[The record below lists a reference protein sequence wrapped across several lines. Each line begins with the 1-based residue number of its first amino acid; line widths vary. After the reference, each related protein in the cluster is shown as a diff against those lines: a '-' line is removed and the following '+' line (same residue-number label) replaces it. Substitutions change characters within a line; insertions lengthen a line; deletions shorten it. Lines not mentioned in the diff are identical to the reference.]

1 MVPLPRDL
9 GRFALLHCTAKWN
22 YTMSFV
28 LLMGTFAVGIAAML
42 AMMGWRQW
50 KMGYRTAGGLSLVVA
65 AAIIIGGA
73 WILLSYI

>member
-1 MVPLPRDL
+1 
-9 GRFALLHCTAKWN
+9 
-22 YTMSFV
+22 MSFV